1 MLLGKVLKFFDIS
14 VRPKDKNRVFGPEKL
29 SGENLTELIIC
40 TEILCPYIA
49 SWMLSLKRISKEIDF
64 NRIYKTDPVQAQIL
78 ARDLC
83 YYIPNQCS
91 RYFSLTRKVTIG
103 ACSLNPLNVYLTNIR
118 MKAQEYLEQIG
129 SPVPTGPTSMYLPDT
144 ATSIAKS
151 FPVISKTYKAQG
163 GKY

>member
-1 MLLGKVLKFFDIS
+1 MLVERILEFFKIS
-14 VRPKDKNRVFGPEKL
+14 VHPENKIRTFGPEKL
-29 SGENLTELIIC
+29 SRENLTELLSC

-49 SWMLSLKRISKEIDF
+49 SWIFSLEKVSKKLDF
-64 NRIYKTDPVQAQIL
+64 NLIRKINPIEAETL
-78 ARDLC
+78 ARNLC

-91 RYFSLTRKVTIG
+91 RYFRVTRGVTIG
-103 ACSLNPLNVYLTNIR
+103 ACSLNPLNVHLTNIR

-144 ATSIAKS
+144 ATSIANS
-151 FPVISKTYKAQG
+151 FPVISKAYKIQG